1 MKQVMIRM
9 PAELVRIVEELAAAE
24 SRSRSNM
31 LRVLIEQ
38 GIKHGETKSKLE
50 TS

>member
-9 PAELVRIVEELAAAE
+9 PKELVKVIEAMAKEQ

-31 LRVLIEQ
+31 IRVLIE
-38 GIKHGETKSKLE
+38 KAMEE
-50 TS
+50 R

>member
-9 PAELVRIVEELAAAE
+9 PKELVEQVEKMAKEQ

-31 LRVLIEQ
+31 LRVLIE
-38 GIKHGETKSKLE
+38 KALE
-50 TS
+50 K